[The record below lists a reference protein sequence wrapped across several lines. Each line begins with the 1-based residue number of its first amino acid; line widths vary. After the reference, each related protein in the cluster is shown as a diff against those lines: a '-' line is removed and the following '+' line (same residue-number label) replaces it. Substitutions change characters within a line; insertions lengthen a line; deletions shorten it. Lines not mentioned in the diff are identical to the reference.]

1 MTRQLFA
8 SLVHPAGCSPIVC
21 AVALLCGCGAGS
33 ANGLSS
39 SVQNTGVEV
48 PSASNSG
55 RVEAVLAEPDRKT
68 DDRALDGPR
77 QAAEVLAYLDVAPG
91 MDVAVLAPG
100 SGYLM
105 ELVARSVGIDG
116 RLYARNPP
124 ALVQA
129 SGLGPAWDER
139 LHRPAGARVVRIDDD
154 LARPLGVSGLS
165 LVFLDHEYAD
175 LAQRGID
182 PAAVT
187 AAVWNALREE
197 GRYVVVERETEAPKT
212 REVIESHGFRFTSEG
227 RFLRSGGSP
236 CDWNEGALS
245 GGGKRIFLTFVKP

>member
-1 MTRQLFA
+1 MVRQRFA
-8 SLVHPAGCSPIVC
+8 FHAHVAFRSSVVC

-33 ANGLSS
+33 SNGLSS
-39 SVQNTGVEV
+39 SLQNTGVEV

-55 RVEAVLAEPDRKT
+55 RVAAVLAEPDRKA

-77 QAAEVLAYLDVAPG
+77 QAAEILAYLDVAPG

-154 LARPLGVSGLS
+154 LARPLTVSGLA
-165 LVFLDHEYAD
+165 LVLLDHEYAE
-175 LAQRGID
+175 LAQRGVD

-187 AAVWNALREE
+187 ATAWNALRAE
-197 GRYVVVERETEAPKT
+197 GRYVVVERESDAAKT
-212 REVIESHGFRFTSEG
+212 REAIESHGFRFLADG
-227 RFLRSGGSP
+227 RFLRGGASP
-236 CDWNEGALS
+236 CDWNEQPVS